1 MSLPRFEHKYRIDER
16 TAFAVRDYISSYL
29 EPDRHILDARKNCY
43 PVNNVYLDS
52 EDLKTYWTAIN
63 NEKDRYKLR
72 IRSYGESPDLPVFC
86 EVKRRVH
93 GETIKSRGAVHRS
106 SLDAL
111 LAGDMPT
118 AEDMAFDSL
127 SDLRATMM
135 FVDLVRRIDAK
146 PTARVSYSREAWVS
160 PDSELIRL
168 TMDREVKVAPTR
180 SSDLSWDDS
189 LEPTYPFGDNVVL
202 EIKISGNAPF
212 WFMDLEQAAGLR
224 RGSAAKYCDGILTRG
239 EQAFSAN
246 YAAPDD
252 LEALT
257 NIENRR
263 RKLEM
268 NAAEY
273 SEAQSSSEKKIA

>member
-1 MSLPRFEHKYRIDER
+1 MSLPRFEHKYRITER

-29 EPDRHILDARKNCY
+29 EPDRHIVDARKNCY

-52 EDLKTYWTAIN
+52 DDLKTYWTAIN
-63 NEKDRYKLR
+63 EEKDRYKLR
-72 IRSYGESPDLPVFC
+72 IRTYGESPDLPVFC

-106 SLDAL
+106 AVDSL
-111 LAGDMPT
+111 LAGDMPS
-118 AEDMAFDSL
+118 AEDMAVDGVA
-127 SDLRATMM
+127 DLRAAMM

-146 PTARVSYSREAWVS
+146 PKARVSYSREAWVS

-168 TMDREVKVAPTR
+168 TMDREVKVAPTTTP
-180 SSDLSWDDS
+180 DLSWDNS
-189 LEPTYPFGDNVVL
+189 IAPTYPFGDNVVL

-224 RGSAAKYCDGILTRG
+224 RGSAAKYCDGVLTRG
-239 EQAFSAN
+239 EQEFSAN
-246 YAAPDD
+246 YSAPCD

-263 RKLEM
+263 RKLELIATEFAGGQ
-268 NAAEY
+268 NVD
-273 SEAQSSSEKKIA
+273 QKKIA